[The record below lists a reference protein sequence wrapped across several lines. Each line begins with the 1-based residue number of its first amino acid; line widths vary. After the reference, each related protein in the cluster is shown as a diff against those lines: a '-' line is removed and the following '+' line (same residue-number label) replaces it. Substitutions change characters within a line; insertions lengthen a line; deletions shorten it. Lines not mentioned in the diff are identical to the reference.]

1 MLLYI
6 QKCITAFLLPPGL
19 FILITILITA
29 YLYYYKSRGR
39 HLMAVLLVVSY
50 LLSTPAMGAL
60 FLHPLE
66 FFYDQ
71 PKMLR
76 GDVIIVLGGGVF
88 SDIPDVDGMGQLSSS
103 AASRI
108 LTAARIQKKTGLPII
123 LSGGRV
129 ENDLPAEA
137 ETGKRVLM
145 SLGVP
150 EDKILTEPNSR
161 NTAENAKYSA
171 VICRQEGYTHPIL
184 VTSAF
189 HMLRSVLC
197 FEREGLTVLAY
208 PSDYWQSKEITPSI
222 LYFMPGSY
230 ENLRTAIREYL
241 GIIALYFKFQ

>member
-1 MLLYI
+1 
-6 QKCITAFLLPPGL
+6 
-19 FILITILITA
+19 
-29 YLYYYKSRGR
+29 
-39 HLMAVLLVVSY
+39 MAVMLVLGY
-50 LLSTPAMGAL
+50 LFSTPAMGAL

-71 PKMLR
+71 PRTIR

-88 SDIPDVDGMGQLSSS
+88 SDISDVDGMGQLSS
-103 AASRI
+103 AAAGRI
-108 LTAARIQKKTGLPII
+108 LTAARIQKRTGLPII

-150 EDKILTEPNSR
+150 KDKIIVEPESR
-161 NTAENAKYSA
+161 NTVENAKYSA
-171 VICRQEGYTHPIL
+171 VLCRQNGYTRPIL

-197 FEREGLTVLAY
+197 FEREGLNVLAY
-208 PSDYWQSKEITPSI
+208 PADYWQSKEVSTSV
-222 LYFMPGSY
+222 LSFLPGSY
-230 ENLRTAIREYL
+230 ENLRTGIREYL